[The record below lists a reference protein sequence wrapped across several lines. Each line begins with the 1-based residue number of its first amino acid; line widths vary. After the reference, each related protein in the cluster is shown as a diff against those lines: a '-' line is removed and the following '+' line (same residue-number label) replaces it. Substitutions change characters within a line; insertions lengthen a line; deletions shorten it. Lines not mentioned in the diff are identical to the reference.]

1 VPHAV
6 TDPRYPTPALHWHVP
21 APGRLRCESLDTLTL
36 AFDRESGQTHL
47 LSAPLPE
54 LLELLAAAP
63 ATTAELVARMSAAFD
78 LGDQDAVA
86 LVSERLHELA
96 AMGLVEA
103 R

>member
-1 VPHAV
+1 M
-6 TDPRYPTPALHWHVP
+6 TDPRQLAPALRWHAP
-21 APGRLRCESLDTLTL
+21 ASGRLRYESLDTLTL

-63 ATTAELVARMSAAFD
+63 ATTAELVARMVAAFD
-78 LGDQDAVA
+78 LGDQDAAA
-86 LVSERLHELA
+86 LVSERLNELA